1 MILTLAKPLQRRRSQ
16 SRNKMNHF
24 VETKRIIRNG
34 EVVHFKGF
42 WRRGRSLSQRLEQI
56 VIESKLNLRDIAFK
70 YSYDLSKNQTE
81 NSGPIYREHL
91 ADVVKGIRN
100 TPRYV
105 IAIED
110 SWKLPIDTIRTIY
123 REDKERERLG
133 QLLDPESLQEFADW
147 YSQTL
152 KASRLDK
159 FQTVIET
166 EANEKHIGE

>member
-1 MILTLAKPLQRRRSQ
+1 M
-16 SRNKMNHF
+16 
-24 VETKRIIRNG
+24 NG

-42 WRRGRSLSQRLEQI
+42 WRRGRSLSQRLERI
-56 VIESKLNLRDIAFK
+56 VFESKLNLRDIAFK
-70 YSYDLSKNQTE
+70 YSYDLSKDRTQ

-110 SWKLPIDTIRTIY
+110 SWRLPIETIRTIY

-133 QLLDPESLQEFADW
+133 HLLDPESIQEFTDW
-147 YSQTL
+147 YSRIF
-152 KASRLDK
+152 KASRFDK
-159 FQTVIET
+159 FQTGTKIAE
-166 EANEKHIGE
+166 NEKSISE